1 VTSDAAPALLVEQL
15 DIRYRGAAGSV
26 HAVAGVDLRV
36 GRGEVLGVV
45 GESGSGKSSICLA
58 LLGLVGDRATRS
70 ANRIEI
76 AGHDLTNARERE
88 WRSHRGS
95 TIAFV
100 PQQPMTALAP
110 TVAVGRQ
117 LDWHLGSGAVER
129 HRGAL
134 CDLGL
139 QALVDRPDGLPST
152 FSGGQLQRV
161 LIAIATLG
169 GSPSLLIADEPTS
182 TLDATVAAAVV
193 ELLVARQQELGAG
206 MLYISH
212 DLATVAAVA
221 QRVVVMERGVAV
233 ETGPVAE
240 VFADPQHPYTAA
252 LLDALPRPR
261 SSASAS
267 SPVGPSPDRAA
278 APTAG
283 APRPAVAPAP
293 EEAAGPGARAPKIRL
308 DHLYRYFGRARTGRP
323 GPPVVRAVDDVS
335 LDLPAGTV
343 TALVG
348 ESGSGKTTL
357 ARIVAGADTATAGE
371 VLIDGR
377 VLSPDRTGDERR
389 TVQLVS
395 QNHRAALNHR
405 RSVAHALVQVQRV
418 HGIGTDRTDRTDR
431 AAALLDRVGLTRDHL
446 RRRPRQLSGGEAA
459 RVALAR
465 SLLLEPEVLVLD
477 EPTSGLDARV
487 RSAVIELLADL
498 RHELGLTVLLITHEL
513 PVADALADH
522 VAVMHDGEL
531 VEHGPADQVLHQP
544 IDGYTKAL
552 LASVPPDPRTLAAP

>member
-1 VTSDAAPALLVEQL
+1 MTRSAPPALLVEQL
-15 DIRYRGAAGSV
+15 DIRYRGATGPV
-26 HAVAGVDLRV
+26 HAVAGVDLQI
-36 GRGEVLGVV
+36 GPGEVLGVV
-45 GESGSGKSSICLA
+45 GESGSGKSSIGLA
-58 LLGLVGDRATRS
+58 LLGLLGDRATL
-70 ANRIEI
+70 AADRIEI
-76 AGHDLTNARERE
+76 AGHDLTRARERE

-117 LDWHLGSGAVER
+117 LDWHLGSGAVET
-129 HRGAL
+129 HQEAL
-134 CDLGL
+134 LDLGL
-139 QALVDRPDGLPST
+139 QALVDRPDGLPGT

-161 LIAIATLG
+161 LIAIATLS

-193 ELLVARQQELGAG
+193 EVLLARQRQLGAG

-240 VFADPQHPYTAA
+240 VFGNPKHPYTAA

-261 SSASAS
+261 RVAV
-267 SPVGPSPDRAA
+267 P
-278 APTAG
+278 APG
-283 APRPAVAPAP
+283 APPASEAVAP
-293 EEAAGPGARAPKIRL
+293 KVRL
-308 DHLYRYFGRARTGRP
+308 DHLYRYFGRAGSSRP

-335 LDLPAGTV
+335 LDLPAGSV

-357 ARIVAGADTATAGE
+357 ARIVVGADAATAGD
-371 VLIDGR
+371 VVVDGR
-377 VLSPDRTGDERR
+377 ILAPERAAAELR

-418 HGIGTDRTDRTDR
+418 HDIGTDKADRLDR
-431 AAALLDRVGLTRDHL
+431 AAALLERVGLTRDHL
-446 RRRPRQLSGGEAA
+446 ARRPRQLSGGEAA

-465 SLLLEPEVLVLD
+465 SLLLEPEVLILD
-477 EPTSGLDARV
+477 EPTAGLDARV
-487 RSAVIELLADL
+487 RTAVIDLLAGL
-498 RHELGLTVLLITHEL
+498 RRELGLTVLLITHEL

-522 VAVMHDGEL
+522 VAVMHDGQL
-531 VEHGPADQVLHQP
+531 VEHGPADRVLHHP
-544 IDGYTKAL
+544 TDDYTRTL
-552 LASVPPDPRTLAAP
+552 LASVPPDPRTLTAP